1 MRVISWRDLKS
12 ESVQLTANGPV
23 FNQHVAPVGVLMWEQ
38 SSMELA
44 KGVAQVMD
52 PVLVSRVTVVM
63 A

>member
-1 MRVISWRDLKS
+1 MVIVLLNT
-12 ESVQLTANGPV
+12 VCFQ
-23 FNQHVAPVGVLMWEQ
+23 PVGVLMWEQ
-38 SSMELA
+38 SSMVLA